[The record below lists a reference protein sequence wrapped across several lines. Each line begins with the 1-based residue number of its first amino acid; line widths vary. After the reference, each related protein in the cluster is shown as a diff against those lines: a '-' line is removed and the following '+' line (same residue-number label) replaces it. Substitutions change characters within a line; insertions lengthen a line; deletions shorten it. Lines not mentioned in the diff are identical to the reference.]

1 MCYWCGMT
9 AMPKHRVKVPEYLAW
24 AEAQPTGRF
33 ELVRGEIVAMAPERA
48 RHNIVKGNAFRV
60 LHDAVRQAGLPC
72 TVFTDGITVVIDD
85 ETAYEPDATVQCG
98 TTLDLDTMVAEKPL
112 IVVEVTSPTTER
124 TDAAGKLADYF
135 TVPSIVHYLVV
146 DPVRLLVVH
155 HARGTRG
162 SIDTRIVREGER
174 LTLDAPGLEL
184 AAADL
189 FTGT

>member
-9 AMPKHRVKVPEYLAW
+9 AVPKHRVKVPEYLAW
-24 AEAQPTGRF
+24 AEAQPRGRF

-48 RHNIVKGNAFRV
+48 RHNIVKLNAARV
-60 LHDAVRQAGLPC
+60 LQDAVRQAGLPC

-124 TDAAGKLADYF
+124 TDATGKLADYF
-135 TVPSIVHYLVV
+135 TVPSIAHYLVV
-146 DPVRLLVVH
+146 DPVRRLVVH
-155 HARGTRG
+155 HARGAGG

-189 FTGT
+189 FAGT